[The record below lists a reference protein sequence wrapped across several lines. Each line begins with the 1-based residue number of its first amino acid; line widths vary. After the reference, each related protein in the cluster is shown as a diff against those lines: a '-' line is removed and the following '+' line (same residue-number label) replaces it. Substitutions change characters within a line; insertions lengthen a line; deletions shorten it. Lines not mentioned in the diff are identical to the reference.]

1 MYVHA
6 YQSYVWNAIVSERI
20 QKYGRKPIVGDLVF
34 ESATSSMAEATEQA
48 EDGLPDTTIETEVG
62 SNIVNDN
69 GMSLSRVTFSRSR
82 CTLLEVVPPVED
94 EETSMRF
101 DKKDRKAWQPPR
113 VKVLAAEDLDK
124 FSMFDVIMPLPGTDV
139 AYPEGPLGERYREF
153 LRLDGLD
160 PDDFSRK
167 QK

>member
-1 MYVHA
+1 MYIHA
-6 YQSYVWNAIVSERI
+6 YQSYVWNAIVSERV

-34 ESATSSMAEATEQA
+34 DSATSMAEATEHAA
-48 EDGLPDTTIETEVG
+48 EELPDTTIETEDG
-62 SNIVNDN
+62 PDIVNNN
-69 GMSLSRVTFSRSR
+69 GISFSLVIFSRSR
-82 CTLLEVVPPVED
+82 YSLLEVVPPVED
-94 EETSMRF
+94 EETFTRS

-139 AYPEGPLGERYREF
+139 AYPEGPLGKRYREF

-160 PDDFSRK
+160 PDDFRRK